1 MKDRGWAARR
11 PDETPVGELLLRNH
25 TVTALRAG
33 GVWTLGELRAMG
45 DRELLRL
52 RGIGR
57 AALVDVRH
65 LVPAP
70 AGSRVASAGSGVTI
84 AGRAFTLGVVY
95 APRPG
100 SYGHKPRRLLRHVA
114 DSLLAG
120 GRVHVVS
127 VPSGVWR
134 VMAGTEWA
142 DWAGEPVEDS
152 SRG

>member
-1 MKDRGWAARR
+1 VTDRGWAARR

-57 AALVDVRH
+57 AALVDVRR

-70 AGSRVASAGSGVTI
+70 AGSPGASVGSEVTI
-84 AGRAFTLGVVY
+84 AGRAFTVGTTY
-95 APRPG
+95 AARPG
-100 SYGHKPRRLLRHVA
+100 LGPGNHRPRRLLRYSA
-114 DSLLAG
+114 DSPLSG
-120 GRVHVVS
+120 GWVEVAP
-127 VPSGVWR
+127 VPSGQRR
-134 VMAGTEWA
+134 VMSAMEWA
-142 DWAGEPVEDS
+142 AWAGAPVEE
-152 SRG
+152 R